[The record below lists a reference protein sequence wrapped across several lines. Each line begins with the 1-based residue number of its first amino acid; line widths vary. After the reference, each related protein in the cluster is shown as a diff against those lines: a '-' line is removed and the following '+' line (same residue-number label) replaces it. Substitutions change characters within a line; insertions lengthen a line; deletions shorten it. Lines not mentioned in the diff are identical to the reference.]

1 MGACGS
7 VCGKGQDVVADTKA
21 QIQALQDKRDEAKA
35 IAIDQKLAKM
45 GASFDSK
52 IDEGVAKHRDY
63 LRALQAALN
72 TVIIE
77 YQRELDSDSTASVL
91 TTPHLSV
98 WAKSDFFCGNADTS
112 AALHLSAARMHMIAA
127 AHGDFLSGP
136 AADAVE
142 QLKEAK
148 ETIKTALAA
157 IDAYLTAETESHAAA
172 KVALEALQKLKAKSE
187 ETRKEEDE
195 AKQAK
200 LEKEEEKLEKEQDA
214 VQEKADDAAATV
226 KETKAEALK
235 EGKSAVAAAAKLVE
249 AAFKLREKGFDALA
263 KAVVAAAAAPATSSK
278 VREYEAEDKTT
289 SLSASLTDTVARGSA
304 VAATALKGDL
314 PKEVAQKVT
323 EARRLLTLSSQAV
336 DKWAKEDGSKGM
348 LAFHGPKAEGEM
360 LAALANALSEESA
373 AGAKA
378 AVASG
383 AVGGL
388 GARQAKMRAAADAFI
403 AAVARFHEGLEAV
416 SGARQDYESA
426 AAAEKAQRAAI
437 DRVAALAAAK
447 EGAAKLMA

>member
-1 MGACGS
+1 
-7 VCGKGQDVVADTKA
+7 
-21 QIQALQDKRDEAKA
+21 
-35 IAIDQKLAKM
+35 M

-98 WAKSDFFCGNADTS
+98 WAKSEFFCGNADTS

-235 EGKSAVAAAAKLVE
+235 EGKSAVAAAASGMVVNSSCIPAGRKQLSVVMVNSAMLGAVLVGALLLE
-249 AAFKLREKGFDALA
+249 VGGDRDHRAFVSCGEALA
-263 KAVVAAAAAPATSSK
+263 RRVVALD
-278 VREYEAEDKTT
+278 V
-289 SLSASLTDTVARGSA
+289 
-304 VAATALKGDL
+304 
-314 PKEVAQKVT
+314 
-323 EARRLLTLSSQAV
+323 
-336 DKWAKEDGSKGM
+336 
-348 LAFHGPKAEGEM
+348 EG
-360 LAALANALSEESA
+360 
-373 AGAKA
+373 
-378 AVASG
+378 
-383 AVGGL
+383 
-388 GARQAKMRAAADAFI
+388 
-403 AAVARFHEGLEAV
+403 
-416 SGARQDYESA
+416 
-426 AAAEKAQRAAI
+426 
-437 DRVAALAAAK
+437 
-447 EGAAKLMA
+447 